1 MSLFNFGGK
10 NPETM
15 LLLDQTGSETY
26 ATSSTNDT
34 PRYKTL
40 APGVKGVIERLAQ
53 IDREQGAGQSEEGG
67 GGLYTVGFADGR
79 AFDYGDINPE
89 NFTNWW
95 NSIQWD
101 GGTLIMPGYNALM
114 KHFNEEFGSDP
125 NTVLFLLYIGDGG
138 GRDFVSF
145 ENAVM
150 TNSRVY
156 VAAAIVGDD
165 HDAQKALSDFRSL
178 ESRSTHVRVF
188 DFTQASADE
197 VTTGLLTMIG

>member
-1 MSLFNFGGK
+1 MSLFNFGDK
-10 NPETM
+10 KPETM

-26 ATSSTNDT
+26 PTSSTNDT
-34 PRYKTL
+34 PRYQTL
-40 APGVKGVIERLAQ
+40 SPGVKGVVERLAQ

-79 AFDYGDINPE
+79 AFDYGDVSVE
-89 NFTNWW
+89 NFTSWW
-95 NSIQWD
+95 NSIKWD

-114 KHFNEEFGSDP
+114 SHFHKEFGSDP

-138 GRDFVSF
+138 GRDFTSF
-145 ENAVM
+145 ENAVI
-150 TNSRVY
+150 NNPRVY
-156 VAAAIVGDD
+156 VAAAIIGDD

-197 VTTGLLTMIG
+197 VTSGLLTMIG